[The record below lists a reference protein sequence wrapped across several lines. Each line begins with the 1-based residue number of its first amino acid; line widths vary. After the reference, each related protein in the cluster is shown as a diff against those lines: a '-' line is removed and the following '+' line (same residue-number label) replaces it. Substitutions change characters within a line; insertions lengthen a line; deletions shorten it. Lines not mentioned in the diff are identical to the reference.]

1 MNAAFRK
8 ALCTLLLS
16 AATLGAAATADA
28 VERSRS
34 IIGEP
39 YDQKP
44 GTITRPAT
52 KADRDWRRGR
62 AAPRVEMQAQPAR
75 RPRYEP
81 PRYDGYGRRLNVPGR
96 PETYDA
102 IGRAR
107 RYRSQVA
114 PPVSTPRVQ
123 SDLGTRIN
131 QFPPR

>member
-1 MNAAFRK
+1 MNEAFRK
-8 ALCTLLLS
+8 ALRTLLLS
-16 AATLGAAATADA
+16 TGVLAVAAPAGS
-28 VERSRS
+28 VERPKS

-39 YDQKP
+39 YDQNP
-44 GTITRPAT
+44 RTITRPAT

-107 RYRSQVA
+107 RYRPQAA
-114 PPVSTPRVQ
+114 PSVSTPRVQ
-123 SDLGTRIN
+123 TDIGTRIN